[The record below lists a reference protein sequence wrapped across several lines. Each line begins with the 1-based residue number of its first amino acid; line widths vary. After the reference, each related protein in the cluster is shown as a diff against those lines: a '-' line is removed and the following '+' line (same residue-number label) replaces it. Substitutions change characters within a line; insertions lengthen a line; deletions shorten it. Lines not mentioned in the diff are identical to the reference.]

1 MMTTNSQPMDAGY
14 TLTEILVA
22 LAVGSLLILGV
33 GEITR
38 LTARAYYRVT
48 DTVSE
53 VRAWRGLDRW
63 LTLYANTDLEVL
75 TVTPDAITGGRGE
88 SVTLQASLLVDG
100 EEPVFSLEL
109 EQFGTPLERRFALAA
124 VGQFEYDPL
133 AGLRFRT
140 EGDDLTMVSV
150 PIWREVPYNCR
161 YDTVSKRCR

>member
-1 MMTTNSQPMDAGY
+1 MTNNPPMDAGY
-14 TLTEILVA
+14 TLVEILVA
-22 LAVGSLLILGV
+22 LAVGSLLVLGV
-33 GEITR
+33 GEMTR

-63 LTLYANTDLEVL
+63 LTLYANTDPEEL
-75 TVTPDAITGGRGE
+75 TVTSNRIAGGRGE
-88 SVTLQASLLVDG
+88 SVTFDASLLVDG
-100 EEPVFSLEL
+100 EEPVFNLAL

-124 VGQFEYDPL
+124 AGQFEHDPL

-140 EGDDLTMVSV
+140 DGDDMTMVSV